1 MGNSQ
6 SPAADPRFVSTARAF
21 TQTELDDLKSLFV
34 SLAAQSQSD
43 GQYISPSV
51 FQAYF
56 GLRGP
61 LGNRMIDLV
70 TQNRKDQKLTFED
83 LVITKGTY
91 EKGSNDD
98 IEEFIY
104 RLLDVNSDGIVGR
117 SDLEAVL
124 TVMLDD
130 ISSQRNSEPGYSP
143 HEGIIKIFLNAATF
157 SKIDEGC
164 AETCMYFEDFR
175 SWCSVL
181 PSVRKYLGSLL
192 MSSDSGRP
200 GYQVP
205 HLMHP
210 ENIDS
215 SMIIAK
221 KEYAW
226 HIGGALPQQ
235 ELEEWKLLYHSAFHG
250 LSFNTFLGNISND
263 EGPTVLIIK
272 DKEGYVYGGYASQP
286 WERHGDFYGD
296 MKSFLFQIFP
306 KASIFK
312 PTGANSNIQW
322 CAVNFSSDSIPN
334 GIGFGGRVNHF
345 GLFLSASFDEGQT
358 FTCTTFGSPCLSN
371 INRIHPEVIECWGVV
386 PKGAQQ
392 ERHETGKGTILER
405 FKEDRHMLN
414 MVGLANS
421 SE

>member
-1 MGNSQ
+1 M
-6 SPAADPRFVSTARAF
+6 
-21 TQTELDDLKSLFV
+21 
-34 SLAAQSQSD
+34 
-43 GQYISPSV
+43 
-51 FQAYF
+51 
-56 GLRGP
+56 
-61 LGNRMIDLV
+61 
-70 TQNRKDQKLTFED
+70 
-83 LVITKGTY
+83 
-91 EKGSNDD
+91 
-98 IEEFIY
+98 
-104 RLLDVNSDGIVGR
+104 
-117 SDLEAVL
+117 
-124 TVMLDD
+124 
-130 ISSQRNSEPGYSP
+130 
-143 HEGIIKIFLNAATF
+143 
-157 SKIDEGC
+157 
-164 AETCMYFEDFR
+164 
-175 SWCSVL
+175 
-181 PSVRKYLGSLL
+181 
-192 MSSDSGRP
+192 
-200 GYQVP
+200 
-205 HLMHP
+205 
-210 ENIDS
+210 
-215 SMIIAK
+215 
-221 KEYAW
+221 
-226 HIGGALPQQ
+226 
-235 ELEEWKLLYHSAFHG
+235 
-250 LSFNTFLGNISND
+250 
-263 EGPTVLIIK
+263 LIIK